1 MAQHIS
7 GDSPNAPLIGKP
19 GSRAMLT
26 TPALVIDLDAMER
39 NIARMAEHCR
49 KHKVALRPHA
59 KTHKSVK
66 IAELQI
72 AAGAVGICAATL
84 GEAEVLAGAG
94 IPGVL
99 ITSPVVGDARIARLI
114 ALNEKADGLKVVTDN
129 VGVAEALSRAAG
141 ASGKPLEVFVELDIG
156 NRRTGARTPEAAVAV
171 ARSIAQSNSLVFA
184 GIHAYA
190 GHLQHIADYGERRA
204 EADRCAQPLAILTE
218 QLDAEGILPPIVSGA
233 GTGSHEIDALRGN
246 YTEMQCGSYIFTD
259 VQYNACALR
268 QGTAQPFDTGL
279 FVQTTVIS
287 SNGDG
292 LAITDGGLKRFATD
306 GPVPEILRGA
316 PEGSTY
322 RFKGDE
328 HGAVVLPDGI
338 RDLPIGT
345 TVDCLSPHCDPTV
358 NLYDHYHVVRG
369 DTLVDIWPVDARGV
383 I

>member
-1 MAQHIS
+1 MAQQAQ
-7 GDSPNAPLIGKP
+7 NAPLIGKP
-19 GSRAMLT
+19 GSRALLT

-49 KHKVALRPHA
+49 KHNIALRPHA
-59 KTHKSVK
+59 KTHKSIR
-66 IAELQI
+66 IARMQI

-99 ITSPVVGDARIARLI
+99 ITSPVIGDARIARLI
-114 ALNEKADGLKVVTDN
+114 ALNEKATGLKVVTDN
-129 VGVAEALSRAAG
+129 VAVAEALSRAASE
-141 ASGKPLEVFVELDIG
+141 SGKPLEVFVELDIG
-156 NRRTGARTPEAAVAV
+156 TRRTGARTPEAALAV
-171 ARSIAQSNSLVFA
+171 ARQVARSNSLVFA

-190 GHLQHIADYGERRA
+190 GHLQHIADYAKRRA
-204 EADRCAQPLAILTE
+204 EADRCAQPLAVFTE

-246 YTEMQCGSYIFTD
+246 YSEMQCGSYVFTD
-259 VQYNACALR
+259 VQYDACALR
-268 QGTAQPFDTGL
+268 QGAAQPFETGL
-279 FVQTTVIS
+279 IVQLTVIS

-292 LAITDGGLKRFATD
+292 QPITDGGLKRFATD
-306 GPVPEILRGA
+306 GPPPEILTGV
-316 PEGSTY
+316 PKGSRY
-322 RFKGDE
+322 IFKGDE
-328 HGAVVLPDGI
+328 HGGIVLPDGI
-338 RDLPIGT
+338 KDLAIGT
-345 TVDCLSPHCDPTV
+345 KIECLTPHCDPTV

>member
-7 GDSPNAPLIGKP
+7 GQSPNAALIGKP
-19 GSRAMLT
+19 GSRAQLT
-26 TPALVIDLDAMER
+26 TPALVIDLDALER
-39 NIARMAEHCR
+39 NIARMADYCR
-49 KHKVALRPHA
+49 KHNVSLRPHA

-66 IAELQI
+66 IAEMQI

-114 ALNEKADGLKVVTDN
+114 ALNEKAEGLKVVTDN
-129 VGVAEALSRAAG
+129 PDIAETLSRAAG

-156 NRRTGARTPEAAVAV
+156 TRRTGARSPEAAVAV
-171 ARSIAQSNSLVFA
+171 ARQVAQSNSLVFA

-190 GHLQHIADYGERRA
+190 GHLQHIEDYEERRA

-218 QLDAEGILPPIVSGA
+218 QLDAEGLLPPIVSGA

-246 YTEMQCGSYIFTD
+246 YTEMQCGSYVFTD
-259 VQYNACALR
+259 VQYNACPLR
-268 QGTAQPFDTGL
+268 RSEAQPFEEGL

-287 SNGDG
+287 ANGDG

-306 GPVPEILRGA
+306 GPAPEILRGA
-316 PEGSTY
+316 PEGSRY
-322 RFKGDE
+322 MFKGDE

-338 RDLPIGT
+338 ADLPVGT

-358 NLYDHYHVVRG
+358 NLYDHYHVIRG